1 LIELPEGLAAEL
13 VPLSWLVGVWEG
25 TGVVEYPVGEPSGD
39 DEEPEVRSY
48 EFGQRVSFSHDGLPY
63 LNYTSTTWLLD
74 EQRTP
79 LAAEMGYWRLDRPSE
94 PGDRGPAMLMGEGNA
109 PFTTTQSVEALRNA
123 NDGFDVEAMI
133 IHPTGVNEL
142 YVGQVRKG
150 RIDLATDAVMRSA
163 NAKEYSAATRLYGL
177 VEGKLFWAWDI
188 AALGQGLTSHASGQL
203 AKVD

>member
-1 LIELPEGLAAEL
+1 VIELPEGLSAEL

-25 TGVVEYPVGEPSGD
+25 PGVVEYPVGED
-39 DEEPEVRSY
+39 DEVRTY
-48 EFGQRVSFSHDGLPY
+48 EFGQRISFSHDGLPY
-63 LNYTSTTWLLD
+63 LNYSSTTWLLD
-74 EQRTP
+74 DDHTP

-94 PGDRGPAMLMGEGNA
+94 PGDRGPALLLGDGPV
-109 PFTTTQSVEALRNA
+109 PFSTTQSVETLRNQT
-123 NDGFDVEAMI
+123 NGFDVEAAI

-142 YVGQVRKG
+142 YVGRVKQG

-163 NAKEYSAATRLYGL
+163 NAKEYSAATRMYGL

-188 AALGQGLTSHASGQL
+188 AALGRELTSHASGQL

>member
-1 LIELPEGLAAEL
+1 VIELPEGLSAEL

-25 TGVVEYPVGEPSGD
+25 TGVVEYPVGED
-39 DEEPEVRSY
+39 DDVRTY

-63 LNYTSTTWLLD
+63 LNYSSTTWLLD
-74 EQRTP
+74 DDHTP

-94 PGDRGPAMLMGEGNA
+94 PGDRGPALLLGDGPV
-109 PFTTTQSVEALRNA
+109 PFSTTQSVETLRNQT
-123 NDGFDVEAMI
+123 NGFDVEAAI

-142 YVGQVRKG
+142 YVGRVKQG

-163 NAKEYSAATRLYGL
+163 NAKEYSAATRMYGL

-188 AALGQGLTSHASGQL
+188 AALGRELTSHASGQL

>member
-1 LIELPEGLAAEL
+1 MIELPEGLSAEL

-25 TGVVEYPVGEPSGD
+25 TGVVEYPVGED
-39 DEEPEVRSY
+39 DDVRTY
-48 EFGQRVSFSHDGLPY
+48 EFGQRISFSHDGLPY
-63 LNYTSTTWLLD
+63 LNYSSTTWLLD
-74 EQRTP
+74 DDHTP

-94 PGDRGPAMLMGEGNA
+94 PGDRGPALLLGDGPV
-109 PFTTTQSVEALRNA
+109 PFSTTQSVETLRNQT
-123 NDGFDVEAMI
+123 NGFDVEAAI

-142 YVGQVRKG
+142 YVGRVKQG

-163 NAKEYSAATRLYGL
+163 NAKEYSAATRMYGL

-188 AALGQGLTSHASGQL
+188 AALGRELTSHASGQL

>member
-1 LIELPEGLAAEL
+1 MSAEL

-25 TGVVEYPVGEPSGD
+25 TGVVEYPVGED
-39 DEEPEVRSY
+39 DEVRTY

-63 LNYTSTTWLLD
+63 LNYSSTTWLLD
-74 EQRTP
+74 DGHTP

-94 PGDRGPAMLMGEGNA
+94 PGDRGPALLLGDGPV
-109 PFTTTQSVEALRNA
+109 PFSTTQSVETLRNQA
-123 NDGFDVEAMI
+123 NGFDVEAAI

-142 YVGQVRKG
+142 YVGRVKQG

-163 NAKEYSAATRLYGL
+163 NAKEYSAATRMYGL

-188 AALGQGLTSHASGQL
+188 AALGRELTSHASGQL